1 MLTIHQ
7 NQQGNDCGNSLY
19 INNVHNY
26 AFTTL
31 QTFLPIGSNSVKEDT
46 AMLKCIPGS
55 PHNCTSCSL
64 CPQLREGKF
73 VVYRLCDL
81 NVFIL
86 TSSQFQ
92 FHQTCANISCRQFYL
107 QSLLRICPLMTI
119 MKHALCESLFIYFH
133 SRECLQRPV
142 LQSRL
147 LTI

>member
-1 MLTIHQ
+1 M
-7 NQQGNDCGNSLY
+7 NCSNSLY
-19 INNVHNY
+19 IKNVYNY

-31 QTFLPIGSNSVKEDT
+31 QTFPPICSNSVKEDT
-46 AMLKCIPGS
+46 VMLKCIPRS
-55 PHNCTSCSL
+55 PHNCISCSL
-64 CPQLREGKF
+64 YPQVKEGKF
-73 VVYRLCDL
+73 VICRLCDF
-81 NVFIL
+81 NIFIL
-86 TSSQFQ
+86 TSSLFQ